1 MELRPY
7 QAAAVQNLRLC
18 LARKIQRQVL
28 YSPTGSG
35 KTEISIAIIKGA
47 MAKGKRVV
55 FLCNRINL
63 VGQAS
68 RRFYKSG
75 IQHGVIQGDNTRN
88 IDLPV
93 IVASIQ
99 TVARRGM
106 PDCDLIVIDEA
117 HAVAGSKDFRSVIID
132 RSNVPV
138 IGLTATPF
146 ARGMGK
152 HYPELGGELF
162 ESLTVA
168 TSIRELIADGFLVDC
183 DIYAPSEP
191 DMAGIKT
198 SKNSFGEIDWSDA
211 DIGRAVD
218 KPQLVG
224 DIVSHWLRLSNGLST
239 VCFASNIAHS
249 QHIVESFRAAGV
261 AAEHIDCYTDEA
273 ERIAILNRVETGETT
288 VISNVGILCLD
299 ERTEILTS
307 DGWVGIDE
315 MSESH
320 LVANWDDGR
329 VFFDSPKEIF
339 RRQRGADEPMYA
351 ISGDR
356 SARVTHG
363 HNMVYLSGGKSNR
376 KWGKRKVETLECKA
390 FAFPVGGIAEPF
402 ASQEAVQ
409 RDVEK
414 RRLIVKRSHHLRANH
429 GYGYDE
435 SVAEATRRVDEKYA
449 VAKLLANE
457 LSEDHCRFMGLFHA
471 DGCASKLKS
480 GGVEYVFC
488 QASNQP
494 DMVAHFQ
501 GCFDALGYH
510 NIKNDRGA
518 HIKWSLCRGTGSGC
532 QQRRGVFEI
541 EDYLEKGNLGFLWS
555 LNEAQFDAFLHGFWL
570 GDGNHGDSGVL
581 SENRGFRIYQAQKS
595 VLDQIQAV
603 ASVRGYKTNLR
614 GKKNGSRHFIWTLYA
629 KKGVVHSIAGRNS
642 FAVDSSKK
650 SERVWCVKVASG
662 NIITRH
668 NGTVMVMGNCE
679 GWDFPA
685 CRTMILARPT
695 KSLIRY
701 IQMIGRVLRPHET
714 KERALV
720 LDHSGTVQRLGFPTD
735 DFPLEL
741 DDGKPK
747 ETKAAKPEEQLPK
760 VCPQCHAVKPPKTR
774 ICPKCG
780 HASQRQSEV
789 ETKDGELY
797 LVTKGSKKAKKEDK
811 QQIFSELLAVKCEK
825 GYSDGWLSHKYKA
838 YFGVW
843 PVGMERRAVEPTP
856 EIRSWLVAQNI
867 RFAKSKELR
876 HAA

>member
-1 MELRPY
+1 
-7 QAAAVQNLRLC
+7 
-18 LARKIQRQVL
+18 
-28 YSPTGSG
+28 
-35 KTEISIAIIKGA
+35 
-47 MAKGKRVV
+47 
-55 FLCNRINL
+55 
-63 VGQAS
+63 
-68 RRFYKSG
+68 
-75 IQHGVIQGDNTRN
+75 
-88 IDLPV
+88 
-93 IVASIQ
+93 
-99 TVARRGM
+99 M

-288 VISNVGILCLD
+288 VISNVGIL
-299 ERTEILTS
+299 
-307 DGWVGIDE
+307 
-315 MSESH
+315 
-320 LVANWDDGR
+320 
-329 VFFDSPKEIF
+329 
-339 RRQRGADEPMYA
+339 
-351 ISGDR
+351 
-356 SARVTHG
+356 
-363 HNMVYLSGGKSNR
+363 
-376 KWGKRKVETLECKA
+376 
-390 FAFPVGGIAEPF
+390 
-402 ASQEAVQ
+402 
-409 RDVEK
+409 
-414 RRLIVKRSHHLRANH
+414 
-429 GYGYDE
+429 
-435 SVAEATRRVDEKYA
+435 
-449 VAKLLANE
+449 
-457 LSEDHCRFMGLFHA
+457 
-471 DGCASKLKS
+471 
-480 GGVEYVFC
+480 
-488 QASNQP
+488 
-494 DMVAHFQ
+494 
-501 GCFDALGYH
+501 
-510 NIKNDRGA
+510 
-518 HIKWSLCRGTGSGC
+518 
-532 QQRRGVFEI
+532 
-541 EDYLEKGNLGFLWS
+541 
-555 LNEAQFDAFLHGFWL
+555 
-570 GDGNHGDSGVL
+570 
-581 SENRGFRIYQAQKS
+581 
-595 VLDQIQAV
+595 
-603 ASVRGYKTNLR
+603 
-614 GKKNGSRHFIWTLYA
+614 
-629 KKGVVHSIAGRNS
+629 
-642 FAVDSSKK
+642 
-650 SERVWCVKVASG
+650 
-662 NIITRH
+662 
-668 NGTVMVMGNCE
+668 CE